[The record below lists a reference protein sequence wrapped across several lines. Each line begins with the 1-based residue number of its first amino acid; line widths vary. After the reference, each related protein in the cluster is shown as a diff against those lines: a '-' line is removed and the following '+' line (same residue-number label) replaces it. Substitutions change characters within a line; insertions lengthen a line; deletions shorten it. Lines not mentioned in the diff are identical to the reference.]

1 VKETRL
7 KMNIWLTIILVIGLS
22 SSLQIPDVDL
32 DYDYELSSVK
42 TRDGKVSDNEN
53 FNYYDYVEGT
63 DEETQLQKPLPEPAE
78 ETELLNGSPKENGL
92 LIETPKDSDTVKQLK
107 ETRTTS
113 NQGELFFYSLYDNI
127 IFIHDGLTIII

>member
-32 DYDYELSSVK
+32 DYDYELSSGK
-42 TRDGKVSDNEN
+42 NLEGKVSDNEN

-63 DEETQLQKPLPEPAE
+63 DEESQLQKPLPEPAE
-78 ETELLNGSPKENGL
+78 ETEPLNGSPKENGL
-92 LIETPKDSDTVKQLK
+92 LIETPKNSSTVRQLK

-113 NQGELFFYSLYDNI
+113 NQGELFFYYLNTII
-127 IFIHDGLTIII
+127 IFIYDGLTFII